1 MSLSILTASWPG
13 VFFSVSRMGKILV
26 ADARNAYNIEFAK
39 PMAWRSS
46 LPWCTSLF
54 SCVAGVSAWVVPCGL
69 PLELQQPH
77 MRDGLAGLVFL
88 SQTLFLD
95 KRFRQDAVTS
105 SHVPTRKRVVLTL
118 SASDSVSASDM
129 RGKSRDERCRVLLV
143 SDRTQLC
150 TLSWPEL
157 VLARRAEPVNKYV

>member
-1 MSLSILTASWPG
+1 MGCSLRAATGAAAASHEGWLG
-13 VFFSVSRMGKILV
+13 RLG
-26 ADARNAYNIEFAK
+26 
-39 PMAWRSS
+39 
-46 LPWCTSLF
+46 
-54 SCVAGVSAWVVPCGL
+54 
-69 PLELQQPH
+69 
-77 MRDGLAGLVFL
+77 FL
-88 SQTLFLD
+88 SRTLFLD

-105 SHVPTRKRVVLTL
+105 SHVPKRKRVVLTL